1 MPERD
6 PDKVTEDLENFRC
19 DGDRERLWDEIMS
32 SMDVE
37 FDSDTRANVK
47 HVYLGLAADDDGVK
61 RLTCDAGTWEME
73 WAERE
78 AMWIVDGWG
87 PDDTYFQVDFIKDR
101 IPWKKIR
108 GLLFETDEE
117 CAEAIADNAGFQN
130 FYADTVADMDL
141 DDNTPM
147 HSVIRDPLLR
157 KALRPP
163 EERG

>member
-6 PDKVTEDLENFRC
+6 PDKVTDDLENFRC

-37 FDSDTRANVK
+37 FESNTRANVK
-47 HVYLGLAADDDGVK
+47 QIYLGLAAEDNGVK

-78 AMWIVDGWG
+78 AMWIVDSWG

-117 CAEAIADNAGFQN
+117 CAEASADNAGFQN
-130 FYADTVADMDL
+130 LYADSVADMDL

-157 KALRPP
+157 KALKP
-163 EERG
+163 EDD